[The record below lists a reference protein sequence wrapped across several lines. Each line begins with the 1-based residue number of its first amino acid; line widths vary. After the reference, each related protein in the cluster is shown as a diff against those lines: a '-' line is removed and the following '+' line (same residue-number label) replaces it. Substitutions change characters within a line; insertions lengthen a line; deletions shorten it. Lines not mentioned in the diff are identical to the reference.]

1 MRRRGATAAPA
12 SIPSDKEEK
21 PLITV
26 TDGAREF
33 LYVAA
38 SELADDECFRL
49 ARGTTGK
56 IAVVTGLPVQSDVTI
71 KHENR
76 TILAVESELAEDL
89 KGRTVD
95 VEDTKAGKMGLI
107 LI

>member
-1 MRRRGATAAPA
+1 M
-12 SIPSDKEEK
+12 
-21 PLITV
+21 ITV

-33 LYVAA
+33 LYEVA
-38 SELADDECFRL
+38 SELSDDECFRL
-49 ARGTTGK
+49 ARSSAGK
-56 IAVVTGLPVQSDVTI
+56 IAVVTGLPLQSDVTI
-71 KHENR
+71 EHEKR